1 MSFAIP
7 AAPPKRPRDRTTPL
21 EVGYTIALKTVG
33 GTVAWG
39 TFEAKI
45 DGRGER
51 GEKVP
56 SGVYYI
62 RGKSSEGAFKH
73 LVTILK

>member
-1 MSFAIP
+1 VRIDMFDIQGRLVRRLVDVP
-7 AAPPKRPRDRTTPL
+7 AMTA
-21 EVGYTIALKTVG
+21 
-33 GTVAWG
+33 GTHDV
-39 TFEAKI
+39 KI

-51 GEKVP
+51 GERLP

-62 RGKSSEGAFKH
+62 RGTSSEGAFQQ